1 MNNNLNYISSIMLGV
16 CMKIYDDFIDLKITK
31 YPLALDISKIIIIMT
46 TYFLIDEF
54 YILSII
60 IFISLYVSNYCKRFD
75 DIFWDAYMYFVGFMC
90 LAYYNK
96 VGSLV
101 NFIQPLKLIFIIF
114 IPISIYFE
122 EKTFTEEKSKNKIM
136 ARFYSIILN
145 TIIILY
151 LEYFDFVADDGL
163 EFFIYLLLFI
173 NSYFLTNIIIQIFYT
188 KYYEKLDNKNEDV
201 KIQEE
206 KIKEIIETVNSECK

>member
-1 MNNNLNYISSIMLGV
+1 MNNNFNYISSIMLGV

-54 YILSII
+54 YILSIV
-60 IFISLYVSNYCKRFD
+60 IFISLYVSNYCKKFD

-101 NFIQPLKLIFIIF
+101 NFIEPFKLIFIIF

-122 EKTFTEEKSKNKIM
+122 ETTFTEEKSKNKIM
-136 ARFYSIILN
+136 ARFYSIIFN

-151 LEYFDFVADDGL
+151 LEYFDFVTDDGL

-188 KYYEKLDNKNEDV
+188 KYYEKLDDKKEDV

-206 KIKEIIETVNSECK
+206 KIKEIIT